1 MILNLFPNS
10 THLGIRYNLIH
21 DCGLPLCGVRKAGKV
36 WKTEPE
42 FGERKTLIKL
52 PGTFG
57 ENGTTEIR
65 VTRVE

>member
-1 MILNLFPNS
+1 M
-10 THLGIRYNLIH
+10 
-21 DCGLPLCGVRKAGKV
+21 RKAGKV

-42 FGERKTLIKL
+42 FGGRRALVKL
-52 PGTFG
+52 PGVFG